1 MNKLRDFKFRQWLYG
16 VFAAVLV
23 LLAGYGLIT
32 AEEQINIL
40 AVLEALL
47 HLAPAAGF
55 GLAASNARPSATD
68 EALQGTYEH

>member
-16 VFAAVLV
+16 VLAAVLV
-23 LLAGYGLIT
+23 LLGGYGLFSS
-32 AEEQINIL
+32 EEQVNIL

-55 GLAASNARPSATD
+55 GIAASNARPSATD
-68 EALQGTYEH
+68 EVLQGTHNH